1 MASSAGTT
9 EFLETLAAEIG
20 ERVYIDVAKWHLYL
34 GDAHLHTVVAERAYP
49 LLEARSVNED
59 DVLKMLREIPVKI
72 GGGRKELTLL
82 DLLPMQ
88 GQLSLIDILEDF
100 QNRL

>member
-1 MASSAGTT
+1 MADPSTT

-34 GDAHLHTVVAERAYP
+34 GDAHLHTVVAEKAYP
-49 LLEARSVNED
+49 LLAAQAVDED
-59 DVLKMLREIPVKI
+59 SVLKILQEIPVKI
-72 GGGRKELTLL
+72 GGGRKELSLL

-88 GQLSLIDILEDF
+88 GQISLIDLLEDF
-100 QNRL
+100 QRRL